1 MRTPAANRVTQR
13 FGVVLLT
20 GFLAAEAGA
29 QQQKQAP
36 IVGDFIIRQEWNDN
50 FFTKPDP
57 VPGNRTR
64 FQLRPRFE
72 VETESL
78 RFGLGADVNYSRDN
92 NLEPKD
98 IPLPLALIRD
108 NYDSRSIRLDLAY
121 LGFNLGGIKVDGGR
135 MAMPFRLT
143 DMIWDRDLRVQ
154 GGTAVWVLHQGESG
168 EPTAR
173 VSGIYSRG
181 SHVFKD
187 SEDIEGSSLGKGVTV
202 TGGSLDLGFGS
213 SKRVDL
219 SATYLKF
226 DNLEYLERMIRRQNT
241 RVAGGPPSRE
251 FGVIDLTL
259 RLRTASP
266 IPMQVVLDGARN
278 HKAPDQRN
286 GVWAAL
292 ILGSLVESRFRG
304 EYTYAKMDKDV
315 TVAAYAGDDFFW
327 GTGWLGH
334 RAEFAF
340 AQSPKS
346 SFHVIG
352 QMQQFKD
359 APNVAERT
367 NWLRRLRLEARRT
380 F

>member
-1 MRTPAANRVTQR
+1 MNINTAVRFTYRLGLILLALLPASPA
-13 FGVVLLT
+13 L
-20 GFLAAEAGA
+20 A

-36 IVGDFIIRQEWNDN
+36 ITGDFMIRHEWNDN
-50 FFTKPDP
+50 FFAKPDP
-57 VPGNRTR
+57 VPGSRTR

-78 RFGLGADVNYSRDN
+78 RMGLGADLNYAKDN
-92 NLEPKD
+92 NLEPED
-98 IPLPLALIRD
+98 VPLPLALIRD

-121 LGFNLGGIKVDGGR
+121 LGINVGGIKVDAGR
-135 MAMPFRLT
+135 MMMPFRLT
-143 DMIWDRDLRVQ
+143 DMIWDKDLRIQ
-154 GGTAVWVLHQGESG
+154 GGSATWVLHQSETG

-181 SHVFKD
+181 SHVFVD
-187 SEDIEGSSLGKGVTV
+187 SVDAEGSSVGDGVTIK
-202 TGGSLDLGFGS
+202 GGSLDLGFGAG
-213 SKRVDL
+213 KRADL
-219 SATYLKF
+219 SVTYLQF
-226 DNLEYLERMIRRQNT
+226 DKLQHLERMIRRQNT
-241 RVAGGPPSRE
+241 RVAGELTRE
-251 FGVIDLTL
+251 YGVIDVTL
-259 RLRTASP
+259 RLRTDTP
-266 IPMQVVLDGARN
+266 IPIQVVLDGARN
-278 HKAPDQRN
+278 HKAADQKN
-286 GVWAAL
+286 GIWAAL
-292 ILGSLVESRFRG
+292 VLGSLRDARFRG

-334 RAEFAF
+334 RAEIAF

-367 NWLRRLRLEARRT
+367 NWLRRLRIEARRT

>member
-1 MRTPAANRVTQR
+1 MNMKLVVRPAFRLGLHLLAFSLATPA
-13 FGVVLLT
+13 L
-20 GFLAAEAGA
+20 A
-29 QQQKQAP
+29 QQQQQAP
-36 IVGDFIIRQEWNDN
+36 ITGDVLIRHEWNDN

-57 VPGNRTR
+57 VPASRTR
-64 FQLRPRFE
+64 FQIRPQFE
-72 VETESL
+72 VETNVL
-78 RFGLGADVNYSRDN
+78 RMGLGADINYSKDN

-121 LGFNLGGIKVDGGR
+121 LGINLSTAIKVDAGR
-135 MAMPFRLT
+135 MKMPFRLT
-143 DMIWDRDLRVQ
+143 EMIWDKDLRIQ
-154 GGTAVWVLHQGESG
+154 GGAAVWTIHQNETGEA
-168 EPTAR
+168 TAR

-181 SHVFKD
+181 SHVFID
-187 SEDIEGSSLGKGVTV
+187 SLDTEGSSAGEGVTI

-213 SKRVDL
+213 GKRVDL
-219 SATYLKF
+219 SASYLKF
-226 DNLEYLERMIRRQNT
+226 DKLEHLERMIRRQNT
-241 RVAGGPPSRE
+241 RVNGLLTRE
-251 FGVIDLTL
+251 YEVMDLTL
-259 RLRTASP
+259 RLRTDAP
-266 IPMQVVLDGARN
+266 FPMQVVAAGARN
-278 HKAPDQRN
+278 RKAPDQRD

-292 ILGSLVESRFRG
+292 VLGSLVEGRFRG

-327 GTGWLGH
+327 ATGWRGH

-346 SFHVIG
+346 TFHVIG

-359 APNVAERT
+359 APIVAERT
-367 NWLRRLRLEARRT
+367 NWLRRLRIEARRT